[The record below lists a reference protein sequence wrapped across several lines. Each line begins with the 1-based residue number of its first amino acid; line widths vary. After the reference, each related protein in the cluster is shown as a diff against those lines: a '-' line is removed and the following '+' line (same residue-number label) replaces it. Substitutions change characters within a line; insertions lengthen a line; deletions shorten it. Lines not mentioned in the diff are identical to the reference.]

1 MTIIIYAI
9 LECFL
14 LKVKSGYCKMI
25 NNNGLRNFKYF
36 KMKFI
41 SNYFLWSYLGYSY
54 IKSTSLLKCQKI
66 NLK

>member
-14 LKVKSGYCKMI
+14 LKVKSEYCKII

-41 SNYFLWSYLGYSY
+41 SNYFLWSYLGYLS
-54 IKSTSLLKCQKI
+54 IKKHFIAEVPK
-66 NLK
+66 N